1 MTAQE
6 IDAVFERVK
15 TWPEERKAYAAF
27 VLLDLEQEEKDEYEL
42 TEDDIAA
49 LDEAEA
55 EIERG
60 EVASDEEVRAVFDR
74 FRR

>member
-1 MTAQE
+1 MTRQE

-55 EIERG
+55 EG
-60 EVASDEEVRAVFDR
+60 EASPEEVEAFFARY
-74 FRR
+74 RR